1 MLRLTRLAG
10 VLLAMLGLV
19 SNAQAQEF
27 SSTPIK
33 YFTAE
38 SLSAVL
44 GKLGA
49 QQVTSGKD
57 QEGDTIVR
65 FEAGEVKYTAIIVA
79 CKNQPGCLGL
89 LLGVP
94 VSVENGTFSHDVV
107 NGFNDALPFAKA
119 VRTNDGKAV
128 VLFRYIISDGGV
140 LEANLATNIAVF
152 SALPGVFAKYLSRQV
167 VASVEQTRPMPMSVV
182 VTSPSPTAPALSVPG
197 AGVHESLEPYLKR
210 FAKEPPYK
218 LP

>member
-1 MLRLTRLAG
+1 MVRLTHLAG
-10 VLLAMLGLV
+10 VLLAALGLASSV
-19 SNAQAQEF
+19 QAQEF
-27 SSTPIK
+27 SPTPIK

-38 SLSAVL
+38 GLSAVL

-49 QQVTSGKD
+49 QHVTSAKD
-57 QEGDTIVR
+57 QDGDTVVR
-65 FEAGEVKYTAIIVA
+65 FQSGEVKYSAIIVA

-94 VSVENGTFSHDVV
+94 VSVESGTFSHDVV

-119 VRTNDGKAV
+119 VRTADGKAV
-128 VLFRYIISDGGV
+128 VLFRYIISDGGI

-152 SALPGVFAKYLSRQV
+152 SALPGAFAKYLSRQV
-167 VASVEQTRPMPMSVV
+167 VASLEQPRPMPMSVV
-182 VTSPSPTAPALSVPG
+182 TAASPPTPAALGVPG

-210 FAKEPPYK
+210 FAKEPHYK